1 MKLIDEWRHAHRMLS
16 VQAMALAAAIQGAWP
31 MIPADLKSSLPP
43 GLVHWVSIALLIA
56 GIVGRLVD
64 QGLPK
69 PPES

>member
-1 MKLIDEWRHAHRMLS
+1 
-16 VQAMALAAAIQGAWP
+16 

-56 GIVGRLVD
+56 GIAGRLVD